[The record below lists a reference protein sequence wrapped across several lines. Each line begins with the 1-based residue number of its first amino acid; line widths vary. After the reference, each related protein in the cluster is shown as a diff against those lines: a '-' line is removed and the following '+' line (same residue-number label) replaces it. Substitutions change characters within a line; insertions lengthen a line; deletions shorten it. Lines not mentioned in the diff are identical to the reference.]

1 MKVQSKKHNNKAVIV
16 STKKLTTEQFFD
28 QVKKMKV
35 YKISKLKEYTNAKKE
50 YIYLFDH
57 ERKGQQ

>member
-1 MKVQSKKHNNKAVIV
+1 MKVQFKKHSNKAVIV
-16 STKKLTTEQFFD
+16 SSKKLTTGQFFH

-50 YIYLFDH
+50 YIYLFNH
-57 ERKGQQ
+57 ERNE